1 MRAEPDD
8 QENEDAEDLED
19 TSGSAAGTETET
31 ETETISEATLDDL
44 VGDNADA
51 DVDRDALVDEKETDN
66 DLADIRRRIEKLEE
80 EKRFQSDLEYL
91 DEDIDD

>member
-1 MRAEPDD
+1 MTAEPDD

-19 TSGSAAGTETET
+19 TSGSAAGTET
-31 ETETISEATLDDL
+31 ISEAALDDL
-44 VGDNADA
+44 AGDDADA
-51 DVDRDALVDEKETDN
+51 DVDPDALVDEKETDN

-80 EKRFQSDLEYL
+80 EKRFQTDLEYL

>member
-19 TSGSAAGTETET
+19 TSGSAAGTET
-31 ETETISEATLDDL
+31 ISEATLDDL
-44 VGDNADA
+44 VGDDADA

-66 DLADIRRRIEKLEE
+66 DLADIRRRIENLEE
-80 EKRFQSDLEYL
+80 EKRFQTDLEYR

>member
-19 TSGSAAGTETET
+19 TSGSAAGTET
-31 ETETISEATLDDL
+31 ISEATLDDL
-44 VGDNADA
+44 VGDDADA
-51 DVDRDALVDEKETDN
+51 DVDHDALVDEKETDN

-80 EKRFQSDLEYL
+80 EKRFQADLEYL
-91 DEDIDD
+91 DEDFDA

>member
-1 MRAEPDD
+1 MTAEPDD

-19 TSGSAAGTETET
+19 TSGSAAGTET
-31 ETETISEATLDDL
+31 ISEATLDDL
-44 VGDNADA
+44 VGDDADA

-80 EKRFQSDLEYL
+80 EKRFQTDLEYL

>member
-19 TSGSAAGTETET
+19 TSGSAAGTET
-31 ETETISEATLDDL
+31 ISEATLDDL
-44 VGDNADA
+44 VGDDADA
-51 DVDRDALVDEKETDN
+51 DVDHDALVDEKETDN

>member
-19 TSGSAAGTETET
+19 TSGSAAGTET
-31 ETETISEATLDDL
+31 ISEAALDDL
-44 VGDNADA
+44 AGDDADA
-51 DVDRDALVDEKETDN
+51 DVDPDALVDEKETDN

>member
-19 TSGSAAGTETET
+19 TSGSAAGTET
-31 ETETISEATLDDL
+31 ISEATLGDL
-44 VGDNADA
+44 VGDDADA

-80 EKRFQSDLEYL
+80 EKRFQTDLEYL

>member
-1 MRAEPDD
+1 MTAEPDD

-19 TSGSAAGTETET
+19 TSGSAAGTET
-31 ETETISEATLDDL
+31 ISEAALDDL
-44 VGDNADA
+44 AGDDADA
-51 DVDRDALVDEKETDN
+51 DVDPDALVDEKETDN

>member
-19 TSGSAAGTETET
+19 TSGSAAGTET
-31 ETETISEATLDDL
+31 ISEATLDDL
-44 VGDNADA
+44 VGDDADA

>member
-19 TSGSAAGTETET
+19 TSGSAAGTET
-31 ETETISEATLDDL
+31 ISEAQLDDL
-44 VGDNADA
+44 AGDDA
-51 DVDRDALVDEKETDN
+51 DVDPDALVDEKETDN

>member
-19 TSGSAAGTETET
+19 TSGSAAGTET
-31 ETETISEATLDDL
+31 ISEATLDDL
-44 VGDNADA
+44 VGDDADA
-51 DVDRDALVDEKETDN
+51 DVDHDALVDEKETDN

-80 EKRFQSDLEYL
+80 EKRFQTDLEYL

>member
-19 TSGSAAGTETET
+19 TSGSAAGTET
-31 ETETISEATLDDL
+31 ISEATLGDL
-44 VGDNADA
+44 VGDDADA

>member
-8 QENEDAEDLED
+8 QKNEDAEDLED
-19 TSGSAAGTETET
+19 TSGSAAGTET
-31 ETETISEATLDDL
+31 ISEATLDDL
-44 VGDNADA
+44 VGDDADA

-80 EKRFQSDLEYL
+80 EKRFQTDLEYR

>member
-19 TSGSAAGTETET
+19 TSGSAAGTET
-31 ETETISEATLDDL
+31 ISEAALDDL
-44 VGDNADA
+44 AGDDADA
-51 DVDRDALVDEKETDN
+51 DVDPDALVDEKETDN

-80 EKRFQSDLEYL
+80 EKRFQSDLECL

>member
-19 TSGSAAGTETET
+19 TSGSAAGTET
-31 ETETISEATLDDL
+31 ISEAALDDL
-44 VGDNADA
+44 AGDDADA
-51 DVDRDALVDEKETDN
+51 DVDPDALVDEKETDN

-80 EKRFQSDLEYL
+80 EKRFQTDLEYR

>member
-19 TSGSAAGTETET
+19 TSGSAAGTET
-31 ETETISEATLDDL
+31 ISEAALDDL
-44 VGDNADA
+44 ARDDADA
-51 DVDRDALVDEKETDN
+51 DVDPDALVDEKETDN

>member
-19 TSGSAAGTETET
+19 TSGSAAGTET
-31 ETETISEATLDDL
+31 ISEATLNDL
-44 VGDNADA
+44 VGDDADA
-51 DVDRDALVDEKETDN
+51 DVDHDALVDEKETDN

-80 EKRFQSDLEYL
+80 EKRFQTDLEYL
-91 DEDIDD
+91 DEDFDA

>member
-19 TSGSAAGTETET
+19 TSGSAAGTET
-31 ETETISEATLDDL
+31 ISEATLDDL
-44 VGDNADA
+44 VGDDADA

-91 DEDIDD
+91 DEDFDD

>member
-19 TSGSAAGTETET
+19 TSGSAAGTET
-31 ETETISEATLDDL
+31 ISEATLDDL
-44 VGDNADA
+44 VGDDADA

-80 EKRFQSDLEYL
+80 EKRFQTDLEYR

>member
-19 TSGSAAGTETET
+19 TSGSAAGTET
-31 ETETISEATLDDL
+31 ISEATLDDL
-44 VGDNADA
+44 VGDDADA

-80 EKRFQSDLEYL
+80 EKRFQADLEYL
-91 DEDIDD
+91 DEDFDA

>member
-19 TSGSAAGTETET
+19 TSGSAAGTET
-31 ETETISEATLDDL
+31 ISEATLDDL
-44 VGDNADA
+44 VGDGADA
-51 DVDRDALVDEKETDN
+51 DVDRDALVDVTETDN

>member
-19 TSGSAAGTETET
+19 TSGSAAGTET
-31 ETETISEATLDDL
+31 ISEATLDDL
-44 VGDNADA
+44 VGDDADA
-51 DVDRDALVDEKETDN
+51 DVDPDALVDEKETDN